1 MTFFFILKQNVPLN
15 RTRPLTKLDQLI
27 EDAKKKEK
35 QLLPLDCTLKMC
47 TIEEKNKYVQE
58 NINSK
63 VFRRNFGLLNEALV
77 EFPRKSVTFWGR
89 NLYIVPSKEHDKIK
103 IKVKEG
109 VEKYRKKKK
118 NEMEKKEDDKDLKN
132 EIEAILQEH
141 FNQEDN
147 FH

>member
-1 MTFFFILKQNVPLN
+1 
-15 RTRPLTKLDQLI
+15 
-27 EDAKKKEK
+27 
-35 QLLPLDCTLKMC
+35 MC

-58 NINSK
+58 NKNSK

>member
-1 MTFFFILKQNVPLN
+1 
-15 RTRPLTKLDQLI
+15 
-27 EDAKKKEK
+27 
-35 QLLPLDCTLKMC
+35 MC
-47 TIEEKNKYVQE
+47 TIEEKNKYLLE
-58 NINSK
+58 YKNSK
-63 VFRRNFGLLNEALV
+63 VFRRNFELLNEALA

-89 NLYIVPSKEHDKIK
+89 NLYIVPSEEHDKIK

-109 VEKYRKKKK
+109 VEKFRKKKK
-118 NEMEKKEDDKDLKN
+118 NEKEKKVDEKDLKS